1 MSRCW
6 GSHAICL
13 IKETKHE
20 FLLYY
25 HLDVFVG
32 NQTLFSAFSST
43 VWQILH
49 FEEAID
55 LIRMRLVWVL
65 SLFFHFLLLHSFLNR
80 GHSEV
85 DNQNDSGT
93 FPLDCR
99 STASGAV

>member
-32 NQTLFSAFSST
+32 SKRYSPRFLAQFARFSTS
-43 VWQILH
+43 
-49 FEEAID
+49 
-55 LIRMRLVWVL
+55 RRL
-65 SLFFHFLLLHSFLNR
+65 SI
-80 GHSEV
+80 
-85 DNQNDSGT
+85 
-93 FPLDCR
+93 
-99 STASGAV
+99 

>member
-32 NQTLFSAFSST
+32 SKRCSPRYLAQFGRFSTSRRLSIGFGCVSSEFYGFSFSF
-43 VWQILH
+43 H
-49 FEEAID
+49 YSA
-55 LIRMRLVWVL
+55 L
-65 SLFFHFLLLHSFLNR
+65 S
-80 GHSEV
+80 
-85 DNQNDSGT
+85 
-93 FPLDCR
+93 
-99 STASGAV
+99 